1 MVPKVRRGARTHG
14 LLVYLYGPG
23 KRDEHVDPH
32 LVGSWDGFAPDPGR
46 DTSLDPDPKV
56 TLARLAAALDLRVKQ
71 AGAKAPAEHVWH
83 CSVRTDPGDRILT
96 DAEWNTVA
104 RRLVH
109 AVNLA
114 PEGDPDGCRWVAVR
128 HADDHIHILATMV
141 RGDLRRPRM
150 NYDFKKA
157 QAECRR
163 IEKEMGLRRLKPGD
177 GTGAKTPTSAERFKA
192 ERTGRPEA
200 PRETLREAVRQALA
214 GTATEE
220 EFFTRLREAGLR
232 VKVRH
237 APSGYAL
244 GYNVALPGDRNRH
257 GEPVWYPGSKLAPDL
272 SLPKIRL
279 RLADGTA
286 EQAAPPAADGRTDWS
301 PPARERRSATGIAE
315 RAADLLDGDDDE
327 AAAQLVGVG
336 ELLDAVAQTS
346 PAATRAELAAAARAF
361 ERATRSHVRAERT
374 DTRALRSAAR
384 GIVQAGGALGR
395 GEDGG
400 TTAMLL
406 STLVLVALAAAH
418 WHSARGHAQQAHAS
432 RQAAAHLRTAY
443 HQAAAT
449 PMRVLHDQGR
459 ALPEAQRRTHEA
471 TLRAVLPK
479 PKRGVRADATP
490 TRTDALVATLAQ
502 AEQKGH
508 DPEALLRQA
517 IAMRE
522 LDTAEDVNDVL
533 VWRLRRLAQLPA
545 HPGEAPRRPQAG
557 TRPTKTPASR
567 TSERNAPTVAPR
579 PAVPDPRSRAP
590 RR

>member
-1 MVPKVRRGARTHG
+1 MVPKIRRGSRTHG
-14 LLVYLYGPG
+14 LLVYLFGPG
-23 KRDEHVDPH
+23 KRDEHIDAH

-46 DTSLDPDPKV
+46 GTSPDPDPKV
-56 TLARLAAALDLRVKQ
+56 TLACLSAALDLRVKQ
-71 AGAKAPAEHVWH
+71 AGVKAPAEHVWH
-83 CSVRTDPGDRILT
+83 CSVRTDPGDRTLT

-128 HADDHIHILATMV
+128 HADDHIHIVATMV

-163 IEKEMGLRRLKPGD
+163 IEKEWGLRRLKPGD

-192 ERTGRPEA
+192 ERTGRTEA

-214 GTATEE
+214 GAATEE

-232 VKVRH
+232 VKTRT
-237 APSGYAL
+237 APSGDAI
-244 GYNVALPGDRNRH
+244 GYNVALTGDRNRN
-257 GEPVWYPGSKLAPDL
+257 GEPIWYPGSKLAPDL

-279 RLADGTA
+279 RLADGPA
-286 EQAAPPAADGRTDWS
+286 EQAAPSPMGGWAGWS

-315 RAADLLDGDDDE
+315 SAAVLLDGDADE

-346 PAATRAELAAAARAF
+346 PGVIRAELAAAARAF
-361 ERATRSHVRAERT
+361 ERATRSHVRAERA

-406 STLVLVALAAAH
+406 STLVLVTLAAAR

-432 RQAAAHLRTAY
+432 RRAAEHLRTAY
-443 HQAAAT
+443 RQVAAT

-471 TLRAVLPK
+471 TLRAILPEQ
-479 PKRGVRADATP
+479 GVEADVTS
-490 TRTDALVATLAQ
+490 TKTDALVATLAQ
-502 AEQKGH
+502 AEQAGH
-508 DPEALLRQA
+508 DPEALLQQA
-517 IAMRE
+517 IDMRE
-522 LDTAEDVNDVL
+522 LDTAADVNDVL

-545 HPGEAPRRPQAG
+545 HPGEAPPRSQAG
-557 TRPTKTPASR
+557 TRPAQTSASR
-567 TSERNAPTVAPR
+567 TSERNASTAAQR
-579 PAVPDPRSRAP
+579 PAVSDPRSRPP